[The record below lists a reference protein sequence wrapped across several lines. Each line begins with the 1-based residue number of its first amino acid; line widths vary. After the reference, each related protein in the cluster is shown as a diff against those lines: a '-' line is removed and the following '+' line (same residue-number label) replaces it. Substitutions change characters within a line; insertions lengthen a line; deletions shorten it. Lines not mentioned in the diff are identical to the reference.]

1 MSCIS
6 STAKAKSWENGPL
19 WIHFK
24 VYSASSSSST
34 SIQLNLQ
41 QTFVKAKAITCA
53 IGMMVAVDLKPY
65 TIVENE
71 GFKELLRILEP
82 QYLIISRKELTE
94 TVVLDIHIR
103 DYPLELLSV
112 ESPTPTY
119 QALHFGHW
127 STKIA
132 WIRAIVNRA
141 YRICSNAT
149 LLNNELK
156 QIQNFLS

>member
-1 MSCIS
+1 
-6 STAKAKSWENGPL
+6 
-19 WIHFK
+19 
-24 VYSASSSSST
+24 
-34 SIQLNLQ
+34 
-41 QTFVKAKAITCA
+41 
-53 IGMMVAVDLKPY
+53 MMVAVDLKPY
-65 TIVENE
+65 TIVEND

-112 ESPTPTY
+112 ESPLILVDTPTY
-119 QALHFGHW
+119 QALHLGHW

-149 LLNNELK
+149 LLHNELK